1 MPTLTRSK
9 DHSIWFKH
17 IEDPNDELLAQ
28 LRALEPG
35 QTVVLKIGEDLGEWR
50 RYCAAKKDG
59 YRSDALKRDDGRA
72 KEIWAKLTVGEPIEI
87 SFVEAHDIDDE
98 AKQLHQQKSKKRS
111 PKKNSSNTESKGRL
125 DFEKAGPEDR
135 EAIVDGTVANNEKV
149 VLGGDFGAPKSAGE
163 QAKKIIVI
171 EAICLGKRRYAIK
184 PIGRNERL
192 VRAVGNQEWKRRRR
206 GWTLPELQ
214 ESLSE
219 DSSVLTVGFD
229 FPFSIPMTLL
239 QDAGF
244 AQRLGHHEPFMERN
258 QWVDFVDSHL
268 RLEFANDLANA
279 ELEDLAQ
286 FDTWRDKEFWE
297 YRATDTATQGQPPL
311 KHQYQNLFAMT
322 LTGACLLKHLAANGY
337 TTVLDIEQAVTRPAV
352 FETVNNNLKV

>member
-17 IEDPNDELLAQ
+17 IEDPDDELLAQ

-59 YRSDALKRDDGRA
+59 YRSDALKMDDGRA

-171 EAICLGKRRYAIK
+171 DDMPLNPLVGMNVLFVRLATKSGNEDEEAGPFLNSKNRFPRIPRF
-184 PIGRNERL
+184 
-192 VRAVGNQEWKRRRR
+192 
-206 GWTLPELQ
+206 
-214 ESLSE
+214 SLL
-219 DSSVLTVGFD
+219 DLTFH
-229 FPFSIPMTLL
+229 FRF
-239 QDAGF
+239 
-244 AQRLGHHEPFMERN
+244 R
-258 QWVDFVDSHL
+258 
-268 RLEFANDLANA
+268 
-279 ELEDLAQ
+279 
-286 FDTWRDKEFWE
+286 
-297 YRATDTATQGQPPL
+297 
-311 KHQYQNLFAMT
+311 
-322 LTGACLLKHLAANGY
+322 
-337 TTVLDIEQAVTRPAV
+337 
-352 FETVNNNLKV
+352 